1 MKQMKSMTQAEVAA
15 YVQNHLQK
23 KGINVVLS
31 GGATVAIYSSNKYV
45 SKDIDLVI
53 VASEDRRKIKMAME
67 EIGFCERGRS
77 FEYPGTKFIV
87 EFPSGPLS
95 VGEEPVREIREIKYE
110 TGILRVISP
119 TECVKD
125 RLAAYYHWGD
135 KQCLSQAILVAKSNK
150 IDMDEIK
157 RWSAVEGMEGKY
169 DIFSDILMKKKRF
182 EKYLSN

>member
-1 MKQMKSMTQAEVAA
+1 MKQVKSMTQAEVAA

-31 GGATVAIYSSNKYV
+31 GGTAVAIYSSNKYV
-45 SKDIDLVI
+45 SKDIDMVI
-53 VASEDRRKIKMAME
+53 VSSEDRRKIKKAME

-77 FEYPGTKFIV
+77 FEYPGTEFIV
-87 EFPSGPLS
+87 EFPAGPLS
-95 VGEEPVREIREIKYE
+95 VGEEPVREISEIEYE

-135 KQCLSQAILVAKSNK
+135 QQCLSQALLVAKSNK

-157 RWSAVEGMEGKY
+157 RWSTVEGMEGKY
-169 DIFSDILMKKKRF
+169 DMFSDVLVKKKKVRNNI
-182 EKYLSN
+182 YN

>member
-1 MKQMKSMTQAEVAA
+1 MKQIKSMTQAEVAA
-15 YVQNHLQK
+15 YVQNHLQQ

-53 VASEDRRKIKMAME
+53 VSLDDRRKIKKAME
-67 EIGFCERGRS
+67 EIGFSERGRS
-77 FEYPGTKFIV
+77 FEYPGTQFIV
-87 EFPSGPLS
+87 EFPPGPLS
-95 VGEEPVREIREIKYE
+95 VGEEPVREISEIEYE
-110 TGILRVISP
+110 TGILRTISP

-135 KQCLSQAILVAKSNK
+135 QQCLSQALLVAQLNK
-150 IDMDEIK
+150 IDMKEIR

-169 DIFSDILMKKKRF
+169 DIFSNMLLNTIPPRGPQ
-182 EKYLSN
+182 S